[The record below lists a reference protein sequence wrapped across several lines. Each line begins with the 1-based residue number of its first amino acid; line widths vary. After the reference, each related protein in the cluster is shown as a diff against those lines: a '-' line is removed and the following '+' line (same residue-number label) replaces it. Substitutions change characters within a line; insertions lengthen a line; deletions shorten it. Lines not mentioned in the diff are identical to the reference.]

1 MLLAI
6 VAGLLA
12 ASEAAAQPS
21 PQIAAKQAEAQQV
34 LAQINELNASLDRSD
49 ELVNLANL
57 KLAQVKR
64 DIAMNRRELV
74 IARHNLAREPAD
86 DREAAREPLHDAAR
100 PRRSR

>member
-12 ASEAAAQPS
+12 ASQAVGAAVPARS
-21 PQIAAKQAEAQQV
+21 PRSRPRRSRS

-57 KLAQVKR
+57 KLAQVQR

-74 IARHNLAREPAD
+74 IAQHNLAREPAD
-86 DREAAREPLHDAAR
+86 DRA
-100 PRRSR
+100 SGS